1 MHEIGTRPDPNGAAT
16 AGSAIWFVPH
26 AASAASARKGH
37 RRRPPARLLAIMAFA
52 VGLALATLL
61 ATTTN
66 GLRGATAF
74 DRLAILAGFSIE
86 SVSLAG
92 QRYTP
97 DGDIFDALGA
107 TQGRSL
113 LTFDSKGAKTRIER
127 LPWVRTA
134 TITRQFPD
142 RLTVDIVE
150 RQPFA
155 QWERDG
161 ARHLIDE
168 TGRVLGRAASGTWA
182 ALPLISGEGAAL
194 DAATLITA
202 FASQSGLKG
211 RLVRAERVGERRWT
225 LHLKGGTEVHLPAD
239 DAGAAL
245 ARLEH
250 LQREGRLLD
259 RGIAVIDLRR
269 PHQLVLGTEAG
280 RAARV
285 SN

>member
-1 MHEIGTRPDPNGAAT
+1 MHEIGTRPDPHGAAT

-26 AASAASARKGH
+26 AADAADARKG
-37 RRRPPARLLAIMAFA
+37 RFRRPPTRFFA
-52 VGLALATLL
+52 VLGLAAGLALATLL
-61 ATTTN
+61 AATTN
-66 GLRGATAF
+66 GLRGATAL
-74 DRLAILAGFSIE
+74 DRVAILAGFSIE

-113 LTFDSKGAKTRIER
+113 LTFDSRGAKTRIER
-127 LPWVRTA
+127 LPWVRRA

-168 TGRVLGRAASGTWA
+168 TGRVLGRAAAGTWT

-194 DAATLITA
+194 DAATLIA
-202 FASQSGLKG
+202 AYASLTGLEG
-211 RLVRAERVGERRWT
+211 RLVRAERVGGRRWT
-225 LHLKGGTEVHLPAD
+225 LHLKGGTEVMLPAD
-239 DAGAAL
+239 DTGAAL
-245 ARLEH
+245 ARLEQ
-250 LQREGRLLD
+250 LQREGRLRD
-259 RGIAVIDLRR
+259 RTIAVIDLRR
-269 PHQLVLGTEAG
+269 PHQLVLGTQAG

>member
-1 MHEIGTRPDPNGAAT
+1 MHEVGTRPDPHGAAT

-26 AASAASARKGH
+26 ANSAASALRA
-37 RRRPPARLLAIMAFA
+37 RRRPPLRVLALMAFA
-52 VGLALATLL
+52 GGLALATLL
-61 ATTTN
+61 ATTSN
-66 GLRGATAF
+66 GLTGATAV

-86 SVSLAG
+86 SVSLSG

-97 DGDIFDALGA
+97 DGDIFDALGT

-113 LTFDSKGAKTRIER
+113 VTFDSRGAKARIER

-134 TITRQFPD
+134 TITRQLPD

-161 ARHLIDE
+161 MRLLIDE
-168 TGRVLGRAASGTWA
+168 TGRVLGRAAAGTWT
-182 ALPLISGEGAAL
+182 ALPLVAGEGAAL
-194 DAATLITA
+194 DASVLITA
-202 FASQSGLKG
+202 FASHATLKG
-211 RLVRAERVGERRWT
+211 RLVRAERVGARRWT
-225 LHLKGGTEVHLPAD
+225 LHLKGGTEVLLPAE
-239 DAGAAL
+239 GAVEAL
-245 ARLEH
+245 VRLDQ
-250 LQREGRLLD
+250 LQREQRLLE

-280 RAARV
+280 RAAKV